1 MKRIFRIF
9 RRLFFDSYIYLL
21 SIIPTDFGVIIRY
34 VGYKFLFKS
43 TNGFFRISTGVTILG
58 FENITL
64 GSNISFAKNSYIY
77 SNDCGELVIGNNFS
91 MNTNSQLGASCG
103 KIVIGNNCAIAPN
116 CVLRASNHTF
126 DNLDLPIIEQG
137 HTYGEIIIED
147 DVWIASNCV
156 VTANTRIG
164 RSSIIAAGSVVT
176 KDVEPYSIVG
186 GVPAKLI
193 RKRK

>member
-1 MKRIFRIF
+1 MC
-9 RRLFFDSYIYLL
+9 
-21 SIIPTDFGVIIRY
+21 
-34 VGYKFLFKS
+34 
-43 TNGFFRISTGVTILG
+43 
-58 FENITL
+58 
-64 GSNISFAKNSYIY
+64 AK
-77 SNDCGELVIGNNFS
+77 
-91 MNTNSQLGASCG
+91 
-103 KIVIGNNCAIAPN
+103 
-116 CVLRASNHTF
+116 RASNHTF

-164 RSSIIAAGSVVT
+164 KSSIIAAGSVVT